1 MAKTDTHDTFFGE
14 VRHGACPR
22 TLSFDEITVFRAAVA
37 DGVSFHFSPM
47 LSDAF
52 CIMFVRSGTALFSVD
67 YHTDRLGSG
76 TLLFLT
82 PKMVFSL
89 DCADNDF
96 VMEGVCFAPAY
107 FDSLASHAPVYN
119 QMISY
124 MNEYPL
130 PVLALSGSES
140 DCLMRMMS
148 LYAEV
153 SKSCLHSN
161 GILLHLSNLLLLQ
174 VSEWLHVSCSADT
187 GKVSHAVELYRSFRK
202 LLTSNYSTEH
212 YIAFYADRLCI
223 SPAYLSRVVRNVS
236 GQTVNYHISHMLLT
250 RARCLLDCSD
260 RSVKQIAD
268 MLGFADQAS
277 FGKFFREQ
285 MGMSPTAYRDT
296 ARR

>member
-1 MAKTDTHDTFFGE
+1 MAKTDTHDTFFMEIKGSPYPKA
-14 VRHGACPR
+14 V
-22 TLSFDEITVFRAAVA
+22 SDDEIVTFRT
-37 DGVSFHFSPM
+37 DKSGGVSCHFSPG
-47 LSDAF
+47 LSGAF
-52 CIMFVRSGTALFSVD
+52 CIMFVRSGNASFSVD
-67 YHTDRLGSG
+67 YHTDVLGCG
-76 TLLFLT
+76 ALVFLT

-89 DCADNDF
+89 DEADDDF
-96 VMEGVCFAPAY
+96 VMEGVCLAPAY

-124 MNEYPL
+124 INEYPFPAL
-130 PVLALSGSES
+130 VLSGSES
-140 DCLMRMMS
+140 ECMSRMMS
-148 LYAEV
+148 LYSDMGKA
-153 SKSCLHSN
+153 SLHRN

-174 VSEWLHVSCSADT
+174 ISEWLHASCSTDT